1 MRRLCLTFAFLA
13 LVASAC
19 SGTDTA
25 ITSSPVTGSTDASVR
40 GSVAASTTSTTLVA
54 TTDGVPSSTVGEA
67 SPAVSGPLS
76 GMGLERT
83 LPEIMTK
90 AGVPGLSYAVL
101 EEGKVAWVGSF
112 GVRSTESQEPVN
124 DDTVFAAA
132 SLSKPVF
139 AYLVMLLTQDG
150 TLDLDRPLEEYLGAP
165 LGEHPNYADLAGDDR
180 TGAITARHV
189 LSHSVGF
196 PNWRFLTDDGK
207 LRLLFDPGARF
218 NYSGEGIALLQLV
231 VEAVTGRGL
240 EELAQERIF
249 GPLGMTRTSYVWQ
262 ERFEDDHAVPHDGFE
277 RPGRLDRRR
286 AADAAG
292 SMITTAGDYARF
304 LAAIL
309 SAEGTQREFV
319 EAMLVPQVTIDSQQ
333 MFGPRSWQQTTE
345 NEAIALS
352 WALGWGRFD
361 TALGRAFFHT
371 GHDIGWQAYTV
382 THFDAGVG
390 AVFLANSD
398 NFESGAREMVYA
410 ALGGEGS
417 PFDWL
422 GYPVLDPDRRR
433 EPPPGPV
440 AIEIERRVM
449 ERYVGEYEFQGDRF
463 EVSMRQDG
471 LWLSERDGDPIELLA
486 VSESELFVAGDDT
499 RFRFELA
506 EDGTVE
512 RLLIVVEGLELAA
525 SPISSSPTP

>member
-1 MRRLCLTFAFLA
+1 M
-13 LVASAC
+13 VSAC
-19 SGTDTA
+19 GGGTETQPTSAPATVTA
-25 ITSSPVTGSTDASVR
+25 PDG
-40 GSVAASTTSTTLVA
+40 A
-54 TTDGVPSSTVGEA
+54 TTA
-67 SPAVSGPLS
+67 SGPLS

-165 LGEHPNYADLAGDDR
+165 LGEHPNYGDLAGDDR

-486 VSESELFVAGDDT
+486 VSESEFFVAGDDT

-512 RLLIVVEGLELAA
+512 RLLIVVQGLELAA
-525 SPISSSPTP
+525 SPISSSPAP